1 MPVPMLPLLET
12 RPGPLPAQAT
22 ARAAWAMLRIG
33 AAAALAGPTV
43 LLGRALF
50 FLLVMLVLSSFWGL
64 VGAERVSGLVGELPP
79 HGLMCYVGVTEWIT
93 LSVPAVHLRL
103 EDDLRRGGIEAQ
115 LLRPVSPLL
124 MRLAEAAGGMGV
136 RLAVLG
142 ATGAVALQFTQ
153 APAWS
158 LGTWAA
164 LGVLGLLG
172 AMLGLLFHALVG
184 LSSFWLRSNLPAYL
198 MMQKACFLF
207 GGLLA
212 PITLYPAWLAGPAL
226 WSPFAAHL
234 YWPASLTLLPQG
246 SVAGVLGPALLAQ
259 GIWVVLLG
267 AAVAG
272 LWRAGLR
279 RVLREGT

>member
-1 MPVPMLPLLET
+1 
-12 RPGPLPAQAT
+12 
-22 ARAAWAMLRIG
+22 MLRIG

-79 HGLMCYVGVTEWIT
+79 HGLMFYVGVTEWIT

-124 MRLAEAAGGMGV
+124 MRLAEAAGGMVV

-142 ATGAVALQFTQ
+142 GAGVVALQFTH
-153 APAWS
+153 APAWG
-158 LGTWAA
+158 LDTWAA
-164 LGVLGLLG
+164 LLVLGLLG
-172 AMLGLLFHALVG
+172 AVLGLLFHALVG

-198 MMQKACFLF
+198 TMQKACFLF

-234 YWPASLTLLPQG
+234 YWPAALTLRPQG
-246 SVAGVLGPALLAQ
+246 GVAAVLGPALLAQ
-259 GIWVVLLG
+259 GAWMLLLG
-267 AAVAG
+267 MAVAG
-272 LWRAGLR
+272 VWRAGLR
-279 RVLREGT
+279 RVLRDGV